1 MNTDPHV
8 YLVSYDIADAKRLRR
23 VFKTMRGF
31 GDHLQYSVFL
41 CVLSPLQR
49 ERMVG
54 RLEELIHHGEDQVL
68 IVPLGAAGAQRS
80 WRMSTLG
87 LPYVHPERCV
97 RVF

>member
-8 YLVSYDIADAKRLRR
+8 YLVSYDIADPKRLRK

-31 GDHLQYSVFL
+31 GDHLQFSVFL

-49 ERMVG
+49 ERMER
-54 RLEELIHHGEDQVL
+54 RLEDLIHHGEDQVL
-68 IVPLGAAGAQRS
+68 IVPLGAASADRS
-80 WRMSTLG
+80 WRMTTLG

-97 RVF
+97 RIF